1 MNDQK
6 SIRILG
12 VDIPLDHDVRNI
24 FELRFLLD
32 NPRVFSCT
40 YGVQGFAEKS
50 DEEQQNEI
58 YRELLEEPSV
68 QNLLPEIVRHG
79 GLMEPILVRWDT
91 KAVIEGNSRLAAFR
105 HLYEKSAEE
114 EKEKWETIPCEII
127 SSLTDEQQWAFLN
140 QLHVKGKTAWS
151 AYEKA
156 NFAFVRHDKGGMT
169 ISEIAD
175 MFGETEQEI
184 SKRIGVIT
192 KMKKNHD
199 AVLSHFSYYNVTV
212 RTRKIADAISENEDL
227 EKVLNKK
234 IKALG
239 EQSEE
244 EAEFTAQQLR
254 TQLPQIISKPKIL
267 KRFLKGLD
275 SLGNCYQ
282 DAKESNALAVVK
294 RALERLKGVDKK
306 ELEALSVTEINKL
319 KPEARKL
326 QRVAERVYKMV
337 LEVKDQ

>member
-12 VDIPLDHDVRNI
+12 VDIRLDHDVRNI
-24 FELRFLLD
+24 YELRFLLN

-40 YGVQGFAEKS
+40 YGVRGFSEKS

-91 KAVIEGNSRLAAFR
+91 QEVIEGNSRLAAFR
-105 HLYEKSAEE
+105 HLYETSEGE
-114 EKEKWETIPCEII
+114 EKEKWESIPCDII
-127 SSLTDEQQWAFLN
+127 SNLTDEQQYAFLN

-156 NFAFVRHDKGGMT
+156 NFAFVRHDKGGMS
-169 ISEIAD
+169 ISDIAD
-175 MFGETEQEI
+175 MFGETEREI
-184 SKRIGVIT
+184 QKRIAVIT

-199 AVLSHFSYYNVTV
+199 AVLPHFSYYDVMV
-212 RTRKIADAISENEDL
+212 RTRKIADAISENEGL

-239 EQSEE
+239 ERGGE
-244 EAEFTAQQLR
+244 EAEFTAQNLR
-254 TQLPQIISKPKIL
+254 TKLPQIIAKPKIL
-267 KRFLKGLD
+267 KRFLKGLE
-275 SLGNCYQ
+275 SLDNCYQ
-282 DAKESNALAVVK
+282 DARESNVLAIVK
-294 RALERLKGVDKK
+294 RVLGRLKDVDKK
-306 ELEALSVTEINKL
+306 ELEALSATELNKL

-326 QRVAERVYKMV
+326 QRVAERVHKMV
-337 LEVKDQ
+337 LEVKGQ